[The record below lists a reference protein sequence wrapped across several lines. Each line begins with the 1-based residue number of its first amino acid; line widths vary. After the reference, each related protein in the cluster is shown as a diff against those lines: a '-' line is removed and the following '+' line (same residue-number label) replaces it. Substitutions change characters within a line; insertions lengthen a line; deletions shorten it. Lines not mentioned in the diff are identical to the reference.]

1 MAGSVVSPTSP
12 AGNNA
17 FDFSVS
23 IWSSRARIGLFGARR
38 PLREPSRARIGLF
51 YARQPL
57 PKPLSGF
64 SPRFKHHHSAP
75 ICPIAD
81 LSGIFSPRH
90 TAELHG
96 KPVLC
101 FIVANL
107 FRQFR
112 RTTHYTRPQG
122 IFRHFPENR
131 FARKAV
137 LIVSACNSV
146 GGAPGRVQKHCRRG
160 GRRGVRGR

>member
-1 MAGSVVSPTSP
+1 MVLPCVERAVLRTATLPEP
-12 AGNNA
+12 
-17 FDFSVS
+17 
-23 IWSSRARIGLFGARR
+23 SRARTGLFGARR
-38 PLREPSRARIGLF
+38 PLPEPSRARIGLF
-51 YARQPL
+51 GARQPL

-107 FRQFR
+107 FRLFR

-137 LIVSACNSV
+137 LIVSACNSI
-146 GGAPGRVQKHCRRG
+146 GGAPGRVQKHCRRVSQG
-160 GRRGVRGR
+160 GVRGG